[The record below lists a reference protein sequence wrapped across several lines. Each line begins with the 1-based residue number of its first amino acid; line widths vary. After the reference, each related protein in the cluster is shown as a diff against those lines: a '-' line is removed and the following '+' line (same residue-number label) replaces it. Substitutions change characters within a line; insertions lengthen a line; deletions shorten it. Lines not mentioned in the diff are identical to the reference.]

1 MFSENDLHHVELD
14 TAFNIDFFTVAGTQ
28 GFRTESSG
36 FDLTVAV
43 LQLAELGI
51 VVYFQ
56 EFSTVYDVRKV
67 KIDDVVACNDIW
79 VYFLDEIAPFGQE
92 CLLVLVAVDFSA
104 DDWST
109 TLESK
114 DVSYKN
120 FCFTVNLDDVSD
132 LDNRVGLG
140 CWELSSDS
148 RALNVKTQNAE
159 GCDLRELT
167 FAREAL
173 NMVEI

>member
-14 TAFNIDFFTVAGTQ
+14 TAFNIDFFTVTGTQ

-36 FDLTVAV
+36 FDLAVAV
-43 LQLAELGI
+43 LQLAELGV
-51 VVYFQ
+51 VVYFK

-67 KIDDVVACNDIW
+67 EIYDVVACNDIW
-79 VYFLDEIAPFGQE
+79 VYFLNEIAPFCQE

-104 DDWST
+104 DDWGT
-109 TLESK
+109 TLEGK

-132 LDNRVGLG
+132 LYNRVGLG
-140 CWELSSDS
+140 CWELSSHS

-173 NMVEI
+173 NIVEI